1 MSIPGSGE
9 LAKET
14 SAREETPC
22 LLPSLGYPQNSH
34 YPNPNLQRPAEALKL
49 LEYVVSGLISSVQK
63 KA

>member
-1 MSIPGSGE
+1 MSIPGARE

-14 SAREETPC
+14 SALEEMPC
-22 LLPSLGYPQNSH
+22 LPPSLDYPHNSH
-34 YPNPNLQRPAEALKL
+34 YPNPNLQRPAEAIKL